1 MMSSSLVL
9 RRVAG
14 GGAVAAAAAAY
25 TYREWVEFVDLRDDA
40 AAAERDLPPVGVAQR
55 SRVVPVPGALAAADV
70 DRIVAWHD
78 ANERSLGSA
87 GRTAGNGSAAYKTGA
102 WETTFLHTRAPP
114 ASLPEGRE
122 AAGHSTPIRASPGR
136 TTATVASFDREARAR
151 ARDIYTRGPLLF
163 L

>member
-1 MMSSSLVL
+1 M
-9 RRVAG
+9 AG

-122 AAGHSTPIRASPGR
+122 AAGHSTPIRASPAGER
-136 TTATVASFDREARAR
+136 RRRSLPSTERRAARAR
-151 ARDIYTRGPLLF
+151 YIRGGLSLF
-163 L
+163 VKK